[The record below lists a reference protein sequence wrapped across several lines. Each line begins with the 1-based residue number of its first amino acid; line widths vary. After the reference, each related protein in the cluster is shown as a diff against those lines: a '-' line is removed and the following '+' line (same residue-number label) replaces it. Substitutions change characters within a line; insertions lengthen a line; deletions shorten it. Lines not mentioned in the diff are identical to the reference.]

1 MHMCIYTRKQCYAKR
16 KYTCIYTYSRCCK
29 RTVASQFLIHY
40 STVLLWRCYGVFI
53 IYTYIYT
60 FFPYKTVL
68 LNMCIHVYINTHI
81 YAHICILF
89 IIHSA
94 RIAAATRL
102 ILFSFI
108 TGNSSLEP
116 LLEGLFAQI
125 HIDLS
130 SILSP
135 HSFVQDCFH
144 KTDQM
149 ALCIGYIICIQA
161 EFHRIYHKVQCPLLH
176 DHGFP
181 VTKVPSSAREPTAV
195 RVFS

>member
-1 MHMCIYTRKQCYAKR
+1 MCIRTRTQCYATR
-16 KYTCIYTYSRCCK
+16 KNICIYTYSRCCN

-40 STVLLWRCYGVFI
+40 STVLLWHCYGVFI
-53 IYTYIYT
+53 IYTYIYV

-68 LNMCIHVYINTHI
+68 LYVCIHVYINTHI
-81 YAHICILF
+81 YAHICLRF
-89 IIHSA
+89 LIHSA
-94 RIAAATRL
+94 RMATATKL

-116 LLEGLFAQI
+116 FLEGLFAQI

-130 SILSP
+130 CVLSP

-149 ALCIGYIICIQA
+149 ALCIRYIIYIHA
-161 EFHRIYHKVQCPLLH
+161 EFHRIYHMVQCPLLH
-176 DHGFP
+176 DHGIP
-181 VTKVPSSAREPTAV
+181 VTKVPSSAREPTSV